1 MLPHVCLPLLMDAAS
16 PPPRN
21 EQSFTDWLLEP
32 QTLIALSAILISVCG
47 LFISLYEASLMRQEQ
62 RAEVWPRVAVGF
74 NINGTLVTFIA
85 ENAGVGPARVQSAE
99 IRHNDSTRVNWID
112 LLKRTSSGPLSVSS
126 NLNLVNG
133 RVMSPEKRIEFAT
146 FDFREEENAEALA
159 ASILEGSTD
168 VHACY
173 CSVYDECWIT
183 SLQDAL
189 SGVRRL
195 GMGFPETDST
205 RSASTRRPPPS
216 ERVQIIQPEP
226 VSSCDGT
233 GRSAI

>member
-1 MLPHVCLPLLMDAAS
+1 MDAPS

-21 EQSFTDWLLEP
+21 GQSLAEWLLEP
-32 QTLIALSAILISVCG
+32 QTLIALSAVLIGACG
-47 LFISLYEASLMRQEQ
+47 LFISLYEASLMRQNQ
-62 RAEVWPRVAVGF
+62 RAAVWPRVAVGF
-74 NINGTLVTFIA
+74 NISDTLVTFIA

-99 IRHNDSTRVNWID
+99 IRHNDSTLVNWID
-112 LLKRTSSGPLSVSS
+112 LLRRTSAGSLSVSS

-159 ASILEGSTD
+159 DSILRGSTD

-195 GMGFPETDST
+195 GLGLSPVDST
-205 RSASTRRPPPS
+205 RADSTRPS
-216 ERVQIIQPEP
+216 SPERLQIVQPEP

>member
-1 MLPHVCLPLLMDAAS
+1 MEAPF

-32 QTLIALSAILISVCG
+32 QTLIALSAVLIAACG

-62 RAEVWPRVAVGF
+62 RASVWPRVAIGF
-74 NINGTLVTFIA
+74 TVNDTLVTFIA

-159 ASILEGSTD
+159 ASILESSTD
-168 VHACY
+168 VRACY
-173 CSVYDECWIT
+173 CSVYNECWIT

-195 GMGFPETDST
+195 GLGFPHADSM
-205 RSASTRRPPPS
+205 RSAPTRPS
-216 ERVQIIQPEP
+216 SPERLRIVQPEP